1 MKSPSKTKASTPHRV
16 LLKVIP
22 VRSAHLVVKGQM
34 VFTRDASPLKYMVEE
49 LISLSATSIIIPQSH
64 PLAEYLHLLPK
75 SCRPWIETIDTMA
88 IRQKLDNLLSPI
100 YSDLGVIRR
109 GTKFGFSA
117 HWQRELID
125 YERQIYDFMIGSEFR
140 LGVELD
146 VAKLRRLSA
155 MFRDHAK
162 RDYSRTTLSCLEGIF
177 NCYDSAEFPTLRVTP
192 DHQSEILRRFHELIK
207 HSEYLSASKNIGN
220 LGSVSRKEKATAA
233 IHRALSSVAKDPKW
247 RGMFTLAS
255 KLFTFATNIP
265 LPGTSEL
272 KDILSKG
279 YFPPIVEIL
288 PAITR
293 ATERCE
299 KEGAQHI
306 PMEGG
311 FVSLPIPRD
320 SEKYI

>member
-1 MKSPSKTKASTPHRV
+1 MKASSTKRASAPHRV

-22 VRSAHLVVKGQM
+22 VRPAHLVVKDQM

-49 LISLSATSIIIPQSH
+49 LISLSATSIVIPESH

-75 SCRPWIETIDTMA
+75 SCKPWIETIDTMA
-88 IRQKLDNLLSPI
+88 IRQQLDSLLSPI
-100 YSDLGVIRR
+100 YSDLGVIRK
-109 GTKFGFSA
+109 GTKFGFSE

-162 RDYSRTTLSCLEGIF
+162 EDYSRTTLSCLEGIF
-177 NCYDSAEFPTLRVTP
+177 NCYDSTAFPTLSVTP
-192 DHQSEILRRFHELIK
+192 DHQSEILKRFHELIK
-207 HSEYLSASKNIGN
+207 HSEYLSASENIGN
-220 LGSVSRKEKATAA
+220 LGSMSRKEKATAA
-233 IHRALSSVAKDPKW
+233 IYRALNSVTKDPKW
-247 RGMFTLAS
+247 RGMFSLAS
-255 KLFTFATNIP
+255 KLFTFVTNLP
-265 LPGTSEL
+265 LPDTNEL
-272 KDILSKG
+272 MDIFSKG

-293 ATERCE
+293 ATEKCE
-299 KEGAQHI
+299 KAGEQHI

-320 SEKYI
+320 SD